1 MRALLALAAL
11 AVFAAPAFAQV
22 TLQPGHPD
30 LQTAGL
36 SLDTETVRVRV
47 TEPRPTDLGMVA
59 TTVERDGDT
68 VTMSTNA
75 DVPRAGQVYDL
86 TVSMAWPSL
95 APISRERSSDG
106 SVGTTSYD
114 GARVTGTYSRGDWA
128 PLPFDI
134 TLPGAVFFP
143 EALPII
149 ARALPFAEGYTATV
163 PTFTSERRIRDY
175 TLTVTG
181 QEDFQ
186 RADGSTVTAWVVEET
201 SEGRGSSPRKYFV
214 EDGTRALVASTTT
227 ATGNT
232 VVVTEPV
239 TEAMLAAMDAETPAV
254 ELRPGL
260 DRLDLS
266 GLTAYEGDYV
276 VKIVQPIQQDAGTAT
291 RRLVVDEAAGT
302 VTLTTTTEIA
312 MAGQR
317 TSETAVAAYPSLAPI
332 STTSDN
338 NGSVTTLEYTANA
351 VSGTKA
357 DGGGDPTPVD
367 MMFED
372 PAYSG
377 TWVFEIV
384 RLLPLEEGWRGT
396 LHTISSEDGP
406 EETVVTVIGRED
418 VGGVSAWIVEAQ
430 AAEGGP
436 VEFAIHP
443 DTREMLRTRL
453 QPQVGVV
460 VDIVPAPAE

>member
-1 MRALLALAAL
+1 MRAFLALMAL
-11 AVFAAPAFAQV
+11 AVVAAPAFAQV
-22 TLQPGHPD
+22 TLRPGHPD
-30 LQTAGL
+30 LLTAGL

-47 TEPRPTDLGMVA
+47 TEPRPTDLGLVA

-68 VTMSTNA
+68 ITMRTNA
-75 DVPRAGQVYDL
+75 DVPRAGQVYDV
-86 TVSMAWPSL
+86 TVSMAWPTL
-95 APISRERSSDG
+95 APIMRERSTSG
-106 SVGTTSYD
+106 STGMTRYDGTT
-114 GARVTGTYSRGDWA
+114 VTGTYGRGDWE

-134 TLPGAVFFP
+134 TLPAEVFFP
-143 EALPII
+143 EALPVI

-181 QEDFQ
+181 QQDFE

-201 SEGRGSSPRKYFV
+201 SQGRGSSARKYFV
-214 EDGTRALVASTTT
+214 EDGTRILVASTTT
-227 ATGNT
+227 AQGNT
-232 VVVTEPV
+232 EVITEPV
-239 TEAMLAAMDAETPAV
+239 TEEMLAAMNAETPAV

-266 GLTAYEGDYV
+266 GLTDYQGDYV

-302 VTLTTTTEIA
+302 VTLTTTTVIA

-332 STTSDN
+332 SVRSDN
-338 NGSVTTLEYTANA
+338 NGSITDLTYTADA
-351 VSGTKA
+351 VSGTKTEGEA
-357 DGGGDPTPVD
+357 DPEPVE
-367 MMFED
+367 MAFEM
-372 PAYSG
+372 PAYAG

-384 RLLPLEEGWRGT
+384 RLVPFEEGWRGAV
-396 LHTISSEDGP
+396 HTISSEDGP
-406 EETVVTVIGRED
+406 RETVVTVIGRED
-418 VGGVSAWIVEAQ
+418 VDGVSAWIVEAQ
-430 AAEGGP
+430 APEGGP
-436 VEFAIHP
+436 VEFAVHP

-453 QPQVGVV
+453 QPQAGVI
-460 VDIVPAPAE
+460 VDIVPADAE

>member
-1 MRALLALAAL
+1 MRAFLALMAL
-11 AVFAAPAFAQV
+11 AVVAAPAFAQV
-22 TLQPGHPD
+22 TLRPGHPD
-30 LQTAGL
+30 LLTAGL

-47 TEPRPTDLGMVA
+47 TEPRPADLGLVA

-75 DVPRAGQVYDL
+75 DVPRAGQVYDV
-86 TVSMAWPSL
+86 TVSMAWPTL
-95 APISRERSSDG
+95 APILRERSTNGDA
-106 SVGTTSYD
+106 GTTRYD
-114 GARVTGTYSRGDWA
+114 GARVTGTYGRGEWD

-134 TLPGAVFFP
+134 TLPAEVFFP
-143 EALPII
+143 EALPVI
-149 ARALPFAEGYTATV
+149 ARALPFAEGYVATV
-163 PTFTSERRIRDY
+163 PTFTAERRVRDY

-181 QEDFQ
+181 QQDFQ

-201 SEGRGSSPRKYFV
+201 SQGRGSSARKYFV
-214 EDGTRALVASTTT
+214 EDGTRILVASTTT
-227 ATGNT
+227 ATGDT
-232 VVVTEPV
+232 EIVTEPV
-239 TEAMLAAMDAETPAV
+239 TEAMLAAMDAETPAI

-266 GLTAYEGDYV
+266 GLTDYEGDYV

-291 RRLVVDEAAGT
+291 RRMVVDEAAGT

-332 STTSDN
+332 SVMSDN
-338 NGSVTTLEYTANA
+338 NGSVTDLAYTANA
-351 VSGTKA
+351 VSGTKTE
-357 DGGGDPTPVD
+357 GGGDPDPVD
-367 MMFED
+367 MMFEM
-372 PAYSG
+372 PAYAGS
-377 TWVFEIV
+377 WVFEIV
-384 RLLPLEEGWRGT
+384 RLVPFEEGWRGT

-406 EETVVTVIGRED
+406 EETTVTVVGRDD

-430 AAEGGP
+430 PSEGGP
-436 VEFAIHP
+436 IEFAIHP

-460 VDIVPAPAE
+460 VDIVPAAAE